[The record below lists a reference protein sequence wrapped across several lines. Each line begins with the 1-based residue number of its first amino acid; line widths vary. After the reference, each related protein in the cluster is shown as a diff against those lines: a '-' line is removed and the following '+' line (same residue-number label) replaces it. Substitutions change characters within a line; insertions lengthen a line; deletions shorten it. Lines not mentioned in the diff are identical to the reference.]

1 MTTTLQQ
8 RIEHALAACTS
19 APHAFTAELEALK
32 TLAQDY
38 KKKLARWQHEE
49 QTLNIGI
56 MGQVK
61 AGKSTFLNTLL
72 FDGRPILPEA
82 ATPKTANLTRIG
94 YGEQHSLQVEYYS
107 QQEWQQIE
115 EQARQASGS
124 DSQKVAT
131 ELLGMS
137 AEKQIDFA
145 AHWQKVARLE
155 NHTEVVLA
163 NDISE
168 LQGLLNQFTG
178 NDGQF
183 TALVKSTVL
192 TLPDDALKGFEVVDT
207 PGMND
212 PVQSRSQKTRDY
224 MANCDVVF
232 FLSRCSQFLDDAD
245 IRLLGEQLPGKGVK
259 RLVLVAGQY
268 DSVILDDGYD
278 RDSLAATEENIQ
290 TRLLRIAQNKAQ
302 QLVAFQR
309 DNGNEARAAILERL
323 ASPVFASTFAWGFA
337 HWPQAKWSQSM
348 LHTFG
353 GLEAMAEDCWPAPFS
368 QQDWERIANFAPL
381 QAEWQ
386 QARADRLPLLAQQR
400 EGFTRESEGQLNE
413 IVARLRGRITDRI
426 TSLETQDLQSLRQQ
440 QAQCRKRLEGIAAEL
455 RTIIGDTLHRART
468 ETLRVSG
475 RLSDDIAR
483 FRQLQAHTGYQQER
497 YSYQVSD
504 STWYKPWSWGS
515 TRTEYGTTSVAYQYF
530 NAQDA
535 IEQLRQYSR
544 ACASQIRQHF
554 NQLIE
559 PAALKSTL
567 RQALV
572 HHLNTD
578 SEQFDPALFRGA
590 LESAIYALDL
600 PELVLKAD
608 ESQMMIPFQGEIKS
622 SEDKQK
628 LQQALDKALGAMF
641 DKLAKQLD
649 AGAKSI
655 FDQLE
660 TLKSGLQE
668 TLSQSLQQ
676 EFNEIEQGLARK
688 ESEMAAYRALLDQLS
703 RDNK

>member
-8 RIEHALAACTS
+8 RIENALAAC
-19 APHAFTAELEALK
+19 APHAFTAEQDALK
-32 TLAQDY
+32 ALAQDY
-38 KKKLARWQHEE
+38 RQKLARWQRTE

-115 EQARQASGS
+115 EQARLAAGS
-124 DSQKVAT
+124 DSQKVAQ

-137 AEKQIDFA
+137 AEKLTDFT

-155 NHTEVVLA
+155 NHTEVIHA
-163 NDISE
+163 SDISE

-192 TLPDDALKGFEVVDT
+192 TLPDEALKGFEVVDT

-290 TRLLRIAQNKAQ
+290 TRLLRIAQNKSQ

-309 DNGNEARAAILERL
+309 ENGNEARAAILARL

-337 HWPQAKWSQSM
+337 HWPQEKWSQSM
-348 LHTFG
+348 THTFG
-353 GLEAMAEDCWPAPFS
+353 ELEAMAGDCWPENFT
-368 QQDWERIANFAPL
+368 QHDWERIANFAPL

-386 QARADRLPLLAQQR
+386 QARQDRLPLLAAQR

-426 TSLETQDLQSLRQQ
+426 SSLETQDLQSLRQQ
-440 QAQCRKRLEGIAAEL
+440 QAQCRKRLEGITNEL
-455 RTIIGDTLHRART
+455 RAIIGDTLHKART
-468 ETLRVSG
+468 ETLYVSG
-475 RLSDDIAR
+475 RLSEDIAR
-483 FRQLQAHTGYQQER
+483 SRQLQSHTGYQQER
-497 YSYQVSD
+497 YSYEVSN
-504 STWYKPWSWGS
+504 STWYKPWTWGS
-515 TRTEYGTTSVAYQYF
+515 SRTEYGTTSVAYQYF

-535 IEQLRQYSR
+535 IEQIRQYSR
-544 ACASQIRQHF
+544 NCASQIRQHF
-554 NQLIE
+554 NHLIE
-559 PAALKSTL
+559 PVALKKSL
-567 RQALV
+567 RSALV
-572 HHLNTD
+572 NHLNTN

-590 LESAIYALDL
+590 LESAIHALSL
-600 PELVLKAD
+600 PELVLEAD
-608 ESQMMIPFQGEIKS
+608 ESQVMIPFQGEIKS

-628 LQQALDKALGAMF
+628 LQQTLDRALGSMF

-649 AGAKSI
+649 AGAQSI

-668 TLSQSLQQ
+668 TLSKSLQQ
-676 EFNEIEQGLARK
+676 EFSEIEQGLARK
-688 ESEMAAYRALLDQLS
+688 ESETAAYRELLRQLG
-703 RDNK
+703 